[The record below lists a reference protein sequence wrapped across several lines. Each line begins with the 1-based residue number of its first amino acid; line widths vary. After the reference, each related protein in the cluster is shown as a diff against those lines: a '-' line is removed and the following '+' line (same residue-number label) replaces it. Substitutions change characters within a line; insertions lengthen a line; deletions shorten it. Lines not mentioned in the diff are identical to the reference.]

1 VPTLVVSALSTFDNK
16 GLKKAKKEVSA
27 FDKQIKSFAKVFA
40 TAFSVTAL
48 SKYSKAAVKAFM
60 ADEKAAKSLE
70 QQLKNTGYQF
80 SAPGVELYIANLQ
93 KSTGVLDDD
102 LRPAFQRLLT
112 VTGSITKSQD
122 ALSTALNVSAATGR
136 SLGEVT
142 TALSRGFAGNTTG
155 LSRLGAG
162 LSKTLLKTGDMNKIM
177 EELNTKFAGQAAA
190 RLDTYAGKMDLL
202 KVASANASETIGKSL
217 LDALAALGDD
227 NSIEG
232 LSKNMEDFATATAEV
247 ITGLGIVA
255 ERLKK
260 LTTIPGIGNIFD
272 VKNIPVLGGYIG
284 GLQQLGRNAMP
295 QQDRG
300 GQERTAGRVNAQQV
314 RIEDKLSKAKALELS
329 TLLKKNAIENKN
341 VEELRKKFDLERI
354 GINAALNSAT
364 DEETKLRL
372 KAQLAILD
380 NNDAMAKKLIAE
392 LEAAEALKKLA
403 DQAKL
408 AGMSL
413 EDFAIKQVKT
423 LNAKIDDYVTNMVLD
438 LVRDLNARIS
448 ALLAKFNFSSP
459 SRDTGGSS
467 DTGGDIIYSP
477 AVQKLA
483 IESTAKLNDKI
494 QDYLS
499 NFPGFGVQKS
509 SNQQSMDIRVTVDTT
524 GSGDKLSQAIAE
536 SIQVAT
542 RSGYSTVPAGF
553 IV

>member
-1 VPTLVVSALSTFDNK
+1 MPTLVVSALSTFDNK

-93 KSTGVLDDD
+93 KSTGVLDDE

-190 RLDTYAGKMDLL
+190 RLNTYAGKMDLL

-232 LSKNMEDFATATAEV
+232 LSKNMEDFGTATAEV

-314 RIEDKLSKAKALELS
+314 KIEDKLNKAKALELS

-354 GINAALNSAT
+354 GLTAALNAAT
-364 DEETKLRL
+364 DDETKLRL
-372 KAQLAILD
+372 KALLAILD
-380 NNDAMAKKLIAE
+380 NNDALAKKILAEMEAANAAKKLAE
-392 LEAAEALKKLA
+392 SLNVAGNMTIDYFTKLSQSLVGTMA
-403 DQAKL
+403 YLNMSMQQILDERLRESGNRSLGGGMNPGFTPLTASYFQNLGTQLQGSSAY
-408 AGMSL
+408 AGMSAGQISL
-413 EDFAIKQVKT
+413 ERARESGNRSLDVNLT
-423 LNAKIDDYVTNMVLD
+423 VNA
-438 LVRDLNARIS
+438 
-448 ALLAKFNFSSP
+448 P
-459 SRDTGGSS
+459 
-467 DTGGDIIYSP
+467 
-477 AVQKLA
+477 
-483 IESTAKLNDKI
+483 
-494 QDYLS
+494 
-499 NFPGFGVQKS
+499 
-509 SNQQSMDIRVTVDTT
+509 
-524 GSGDKLSQAIAE
+524 SGDAFAQIVAQ
-536 SIQVAT
+536 SIQVAG
-542 RSGYSTVPAGF
+542 RSGFSTTPNGGLP
-553 IV
+553 

>member
-1 VPTLVVSALSTFDNK
+1 MPTLVVSALSTFDNK

-232 LSKNMEDFATATAEV
+232 LSKNMEDFGTATAEV

-354 GINAALNSAT
+354 GITAALNSAT

-380 NNDAMAKKLIAE
+380 NNEAMAKKLLAE

-403 DQAKL
+403 EQARL

-413 EDFAIKQVKT
+413 EDFGIFKVKS
-423 LNAKIDDYVTNMVLD
+423 LSNKIDTFIEDFAISAI
-438 LVRDLNARIS
+438 RELNARI
-448 ALLAKFNFSSP
+448 AATLAKYDTKLPPVTTGPMITGP
-459 SRDTGGSS
+459 SGATYTAAQSQAAVLDTRELNSRINDFLGGFATGGVQRSS
-467 DTGGDIIYSP
+467 SQSP
-477 AVQKLA
+477 
-483 IESTAKLNDKI
+483 
-494 QDYLS
+494 
-499 NFPGFGVQKS
+499 
-509 SNQQSMDIRVTVDTT
+509 MDIRVTVDA
-524 GSGDKLSQAIAE
+524 GGDRLSQAIAE

-542 RSGYSTVPAGF
+542 RSGYSQVPNGF
-553 IV
+553 LV

>member
-1 VPTLVVSALSTFDNK
+1 MPTLVVSALSTFDNK

-93 KSTGVLDDD
+93 KSTGVLDDE

-190 RLDTYAGKMDLL
+190 RLNTYAGKMDLL

-232 LSKNMEDFATATAEV
+232 LSKNMEDFGTATAEV

-255 ERLKK
+255 EKLKK
-260 LTTIPGIGNIFD
+260 LTTIPGIGSIFD

-314 RIEDKLSKAKALELS
+314 KIEDKLNKAKALELS

-354 GINAALNSAT
+354 GLTAALNAAT
-364 DEETKLRL
+364 DDETKLRL
-372 KAQLAILD
+372 KALLAILD
-380 NNDAMAKKLIAE
+380 NNDALAKKILAEMEAANAAKKLAE
-392 LEAAEALKKLA
+392 SLNVAGNMTIDYFTKLSQSLVGTMA
-403 DQAKL
+403 YLNMSMQQILDERLRESGNRSLGGGMNPGFTPLTASYFQNLGTQLQGSSAY
-408 AGMSL
+408 AGMSAGQISL
-413 EDFAIKQVKT
+413 ERARESGNRSLDVNLT
-423 LNAKIDDYVTNMVLD
+423 VNA
-438 LVRDLNARIS
+438 
-448 ALLAKFNFSSP
+448 P
-459 SRDTGGSS
+459 
-467 DTGGDIIYSP
+467 
-477 AVQKLA
+477 
-483 IESTAKLNDKI
+483 
-494 QDYLS
+494 
-499 NFPGFGVQKS
+499 
-509 SNQQSMDIRVTVDTT
+509 
-524 GSGDKLSQAIAE
+524 SGDAFAQIVAQ
-536 SIQVAT
+536 SIQVAG
-542 RSGYSTVPAGF
+542 RSGFSTTPNGGLP
-553 IV
+553 

>member
-190 RLDTYAGKMDLL
+190 RLDTYAGKMGLL
-202 KVASANASETIGKSL
+202 TVAAEDARETIGKGL
-217 LDALAALGDD
+217 LDALSLLAQDTSIGSATKLLDDFAQSTADAVVGIALLVSELKALG
-227 NSIEG
+227 NTKVG
-232 LSKNMEDFATATAEV
+232 GVL
-247 ITGLGIVA
+247 
-255 ERLKK
+255 
-260 LTTIPGIGNIFD
+260 FD
-272 VKNIPVLGGYIG
+272 VKNIPVLGAYLAGFSEIG
-284 GLQQLGRNAMP
+284 AAQRLQNAP
-295 QQDRG
+295 DRG
-300 GQERTAGRVNAQQV
+300 GQERSSARAYLAQLRQETKALKSATNLRKLENEQLKKKTEV
-314 RIEDKLSKAKALELS
+314 DKLAE
-329 TLLKKNAIENKN
+329 
-341 VEELRKKFDLERI
+341 KFDLERI
-354 GINAALNSAT
+354 GLMKALNETT
-364 DEETKLRL
+364 DAETKLRIQA
-372 KAQLAILD
+372 KIAILD
-380 NNDAMAKKLIAE
+380 NNEALAKKINAE
-392 LEAAEALKKLA
+392 LEAARKAAELANAFTSASQMLLAQTMKLQTAMDSALNSIL
-403 DQAKL
+403 
-408 AGMSL
+408 
-413 EDFAIKQVKT
+413 
-423 LNAKIDDYVTNMVLD
+423 
-438 LVRDLNARIS
+438 ARIATAGFKPPESLTRSLPLVDQLRVEKAVEANKALNLPSSEFFYS
-448 ALLAKFNFSSP
+448 AAAERQAVSAISGGGNQFS
-459 SRDTGGSS
+459 
-467 DTGGDIIYSP
+467 
-477 AVQKLA
+477 
-483 IESTAKLNDKI
+483 
-494 QDYLS
+494 LS
-499 NFPGFGVQKS
+499 F
-509 SNQQSMDIRVTVDTT
+509 DTT
-524 GSGDKLSQAIAE
+524 FTGDRFTQLIAE
-536 SIQVAT
+536 SLQLSQKT
-542 RSGYSTVPAGF
+542 GYSTSPAGS
-553 IV
+553 INP

>member
-93 KSTGVLDDD
+93 KSTGVLDDE

-202 KVASANASETIGKSL
+202 RVASANASETIGKSL

-232 LSKNMEDFATATAEV
+232 LSKNMEDFGTATAEV

-314 RIEDKLSKAKALELS
+314 RIEDKLNKAKALELS

-354 GINAALNSAT
+354 GLTAALNAAT
-364 DEETKLRL
+364 DEETKVRL
-372 KAQLAILD
+372 KSLLAIL
-380 NNDAMAKKLIAE
+380 NNDDAMAKKLLAE
-392 LEAAEALKKLA
+392 LAAADALKKLA
-403 DQAKL
+403 AEAAAAGKTLTEFALGSVRSLISRIDAQIESINKQFGIPSAAPRVNAPGL
-408 AGMSL
+408 PSQPANYFQDLATQLVGSSSYAGMNVSQIATERARESGNRSL
-413 EDFAIKQVKT
+413 DVN
-423 LNAKIDDYVTNMVLD
+423 L
-438 LVRDLNARIS
+438 LV
-448 ALLAKFNFSSP
+448 SSP
-459 SRDTGGSS
+459 S
-467 DTGGDIIYSP
+467 GDRF
-477 AVQKLA
+477 AQL
-483 IESTAKLNDKI
+483 
-494 QDYLS
+494 
-499 NFPGFGVQKS
+499 
-509 SNQQSMDIRVTVDTT
+509 M
-524 GSGDKLSQAIAE
+524 AE
-536 SIQVAT
+536 SIQLAN
-542 RSGYSTVPAGF
+542 RSGYSTTPAGGLQP
-553 IV
+553 